1 MCEDQE
7 CGRTSM
13 FAQVLARLF
22 KEKVG
27 QGFSSDS
34 RYVNKP

>member
-1 MCEDQE
+1 MCEDQD

-22 KEKVG
+22 KEKARARV
-27 QGFSSDS
+27 S
-34 RYVNKP
+34 K